1 MRLGLSLAIICV
13 ASAATPAQAEQYFV
27 KNQAEFVTAEKKL
40 VAGDVI
46 ILANGRWHDF
56 EIKISGKGT
65 KAKPITL
72 ISQDPGKVVIT
83 GQSNLRIG
91 GEYILVTGL
100 VFLNGY
106 SPTGEVI
113 SFRRSKDD
121 VARNSRVT
129 EVVIDG
135 FSKPDRYESDYWVG
149 MYGKN
154 NRFDHNHLS
163 GKTNKGVTFAVR
175 LDSEE
180 SRENGHQIDHN
191 YFGPRPV
198 LGSNGGETL
207 RIGTSHYSM
216 FDSKTLVE
224 NNYFDRCDG
233 EVEIISSKSGG
244 NIYRGNVFY
253 HSSGTLTLR
262 HGDGNL
268 VENNVFFGGGKDHTG
283 GIRVIN
289 RKQIVRNN
297 YMEGLS
303 GTGFSSALTV
313 MNGVPNSPVNRYV
326 QVDGAVIERNTIVD
340 SKRITLAGG
349 ADEERSAP
357 PINSSFR
364 ANIIGGSGD
373 GEFVSIDDDDISG
386 IAFSDNLLIKGT
398 VGKPISGVNA
408 KSVGM
413 TRHSNGLLYP
423 DDPAS
428 QNVGIA
434 KDLSPVTIDEVGVS
448 WYPKPRNE
456 GPLGSGKTIF
466 VSSGED
472 SLVAAY
478 AQAEAGDTLQLGSGT
493 YVVNKGIALD
503 KSISIVGPAEKT
515 GGAKAVISFTRPS
528 LVEIKQGGNLRLAN
542 LTISGNLAP
551 DSVGNSVIRTTSYPI
566 QSNFVIELDHVTVR
580 DLVVNKS
587 FNVITLGKSTVAD
600 RVDIRNSTFSN
611 ISGTVVQAAAET
623 EDYGQYNVEYVDIT
637 DSTFSNVQ
645 GKVANIYRGGRDES
659 TFGPHFKLTG
669 VTIENVGKDPSNASG
684 ASLELRGVQVG
695 NLSHNKFMNSAP
707 LKIVQTVGT
716 PEVTVTDNEF
726 ISTPAPIV
734 EELEWP
740 GAPRIDLSANIFTD
754 AKSK

>member
-13 ASAATPAQAEQYFV
+13 ASAATPAQAEHYFV
-27 KNQAEFVTAEKKL
+27 KNHAEYMAAEKKL

-65 KAKPITL
+65 KQKPITL

-91 GEYILVTGL
+91 GEYIIVTGL

-113 SFRRSKDD
+113 SFRRSKED
-121 VARNSRVT
+121 VAHNSRVT

-135 FSKPDRYESDYWVG
+135 FSKPDRYDSDYWVG

-163 GKTNKGVTFAVR
+163 GKTNQGVTFAVR
-175 LDSEE
+175 LDSKE
-180 SRENGHQIDHN
+180 SRNNGHRIDHN

-216 FDSKTLVE
+216 FDSNTLVE

-244 NIYRGNVFY
+244 NIYRGNVFN
-253 HSSGTLTLR
+253 HSRGTLTLR

-289 RKQIVRNN
+289 RKQTIRNN
-297 YMEGLS
+297 YMEGLA

-326 QVDGAVIERNTIVD
+326 QVDGAVIEHNTIVD
-340 SKRITLAGG
+340 SDRITLAGG

-357 PINSSFR
+357 PVNSRFS
-364 ANIIGGSGD
+364 ANIIGGSSD
-373 GEFVSIDDDDISG
+373 GEAIRIDDDISG
-386 IAFSDNLLIKGT
+386 IAFSDNVLIKGKS
-398 VGKPISGVNA
+398 GKPIKGVDA
-408 KSVGM
+408 KPVAM
-413 TRHSNGLLYP
+413 TRHANGLLYP
-423 DDPAS
+423 DDPAL
-428 QNVGIA
+428 QNVGVA
-434 KDLSPVTIDEVGVS
+434 RDLSPVTIDKVGVS

-456 GPLGSGKTIF
+456 GPFGSGKVIG
-466 VSSGED
+466 VSAGED
-472 SLVAAY
+472 SLTKAY
-478 AQAEAGDTLQLGSGT
+478 AQAEAGDTLQLASGT
-493 YVVNKGIALD
+493 YVVNKVLSLD
-503 KSISIVGPAEKT
+503 KAVSIVGPEA

-528 LVEIKQGGNLRLAN
+528 LVEIKESGNLRLTN
-542 LTISGNLAP
+542 LTISGDLAP
-551 DSVGNSVIRTTSYPI
+551 DSVGNAVIRTTSYPI

-587 FNVITLGKSTVAD
+587 FNVIALGKSALAD
-600 RVDIRNSTFSN
+600 RIDIRNSSFSN
-611 ISGTVVQAAAET
+611 ISGTVIQAAAET
-623 EDYGQYNVEYVDIT
+623 EDYGQYNAEYVDIL
-637 DSTFSNVQ
+637 DSSFSNIQ
-645 GKVANIYRGGRDES
+645 GVVANIYRGGRDES

-669 VTIENVGKDPSNASG
+669 AKIDNVGKGSNNTSG
-684 ASLELRGVQVG
+684 ASLVLHGVQSG
-695 NLSHNKFMNSAP
+695 NLSNNRFLNSAP
-707 LKIVQTVGT
+707 IKIIQTVGT
-716 PEVTVTDNEF
+716 PQVTITKNEF
-726 ISTPAPIV
+726 RSTPSPSV

-740 GAPRIDLSANIFTD
+740 GTPRIDLSDNIFSN
-754 AKSK
+754 AESK

>member
-326 QVDGAVIERNTIVD
+326 QVDGAVIE
-340 SKRITLAGG
+340 
-349 ADEERSAP
+349 
-357 PINSSFR
+357 
-364 ANIIGGSGD
+364 
-373 GEFVSIDDDDISG
+373 
-386 IAFSDNLLIKGT
+386 LI
-398 VGKPISGVNA
+398 
-408 KSVGM
+408 
-413 TRHSNGLLYP
+413 
-423 DDPAS
+423 
-428 QNVGIA
+428 Q
-434 KDLSPVTIDEVGVS
+434 
-448 WYPKPRNE
+448 
-456 GPLGSGKTIF
+456 
-466 VSSGED
+466 
-472 SLVAAY
+472 
-478 AQAEAGDTLQLGSGT
+478 
-493 YVVNKGIALD
+493 
-503 KSISIVGPAEKT
+503 
-515 GGAKAVISFTRPS
+515 
-528 LVEIKQGGNLRLAN
+528 
-542 LTISGNLAP
+542 
-551 DSVGNSVIRTTSYPI
+551 
-566 QSNFVIELDHVTVR
+566 
-580 DLVVNKS
+580 
-587 FNVITLGKSTVAD
+587 
-600 RVDIRNSTFSN
+600 
-611 ISGTVVQAAAET
+611 
-623 EDYGQYNVEYVDIT
+623 
-637 DSTFSNVQ
+637 
-645 GKVANIYRGGRDES
+645 
-659 TFGPHFKLTG
+659 
-669 VTIENVGKDPSNASG
+669 
-684 ASLELRGVQVG
+684 
-695 NLSHNKFMNSAP
+695 
-707 LKIVQTVGT
+707 
-716 PEVTVTDNEF
+716 
-726 ISTPAPIV
+726 
-734 EELEWP
+734 
-740 GAPRIDLSANIFTD
+740 
-754 AKSK
+754 

>member
-1 MRLGLSLAIICV
+1 MRLGIGLAIICFV
-13 ASAATPAQAEQYFV
+13 SATTPVQAEHYLV
-27 KNQAEFVTAEKKL
+27 KNHTEFVAAEKKL

-65 KAKPITL
+65 KEKPITL

-113 SFRRSKDD
+113 SFRRSKED

-154 NRFDHNHLS
+154 NRFDHNHLA

-180 SRENGHQIDHN
+180 SRDNGHRIDHN

-216 FDSKTLVE
+216 FDSNTLVE
-224 NNYFDRCDG
+224 RNYFDRCDG

-244 NIYRGNVFY
+244 NIYRGNVFS
-253 HSSGTLTLR
+253 HSRGTLTLR

-297 YMEGLS
+297 YMEGLA

-326 QVDGAVIERNTIVD
+326 QVDGAVIENNTIVD

-357 PINSSFR
+357 PINSIFR
-364 ANIIGGSGD
+364 ANIIGGSSD
-373 GEFVSIDDDDISG
+373 GELVSIDDDISG
-386 IAFSDNLLIKGT
+386 IMFSDNILIKDAL
-398 VGKPISGVNA
+398 GKPIDGVEA
-408 KSVGM
+408 KRASM

-423 DDPAS
+423 DDPEM
-428 QNVGIA
+428 QDVGVA
-434 KDLSPVTIDEVGVS
+434 KNLTPVTIDQVGVS
-448 WYPKPRNE
+448 WYPKPRDE
-456 GPLGSGKTIF
+456 DAFGGGKIIS
-466 VSSGED
+466 VLSGED
-472 SLVAAY
+472 SLLEAY
-478 AQAEAGDTLQLGSGT
+478 AQAETGDTLQLGAGN
-493 YVVNKGIALD
+493 YVVNKSLALD
-503 KSISIVGPAEKT
+503 KAISIVGSVGKT
-515 GGAKAVISFTRPS
+515 GDAKAVISFTRPS
-528 LVEIKQGGNLRLAN
+528 LIEIKEGGNLRLAN
-542 LTISGNLAP
+542 LTISGNRAP

-580 DLVVNKS
+580 DLIVNKS
-587 FNVITLGKSTVAD
+587 FNVITLGKSTLAD
-600 RVDIRNSTFSN
+600 RVDIRNSIFSN
-611 ISGTVVQAAAET
+611 ISGTVIQAAAET
-623 EDYGQYNVEYVDIT
+623 EDYGQYNAEYVEIT
-637 DSTFSNVQ
+637 DSSFSNIQ
-645 GKVANIYRGGRDES
+645 GKIANIYRGGRDES

-669 VTIENVGKDPSNASG
+669 TTIDNVGKGSSNPPG
-684 ASLELRGVQVG
+684 ASLELHGVQSAA
-695 NLSHNKFMNSAP
+695 LSKNKFVDSAP

-716 PEVTVTDNEF
+716 PHVTVRNNEF
-726 ISTPAPIV
+726 QATPPPVV

-740 GAPRIDLSANIFTD
+740 GPPRIDLSANIFVD